1 MTATAS
7 LCVPTHSC
15 RARLLA
21 RDCERRQVRHPNHW
35 LASPEIAILPLAF
48 GQVGVV
54 VGFSLLNALL
64 IAWRV
69 RIEERVLTD
78 RGVERRSA

>member
-21 RDCERRQVRHPNHW
+21 RDRERRQVRHPNYG
-35 LASPEIAILPLAF
+35 LASTEIAILPLAF
-48 GQVGVV
+48 GQVGVFRGGLL
-54 VGFSLLNALL
+54 VGYTA
-64 IAWRV
+64 V
-69 RIEERVLTD
+69 
-78 RGVERRSA
+78 